1 MAGPAGG
8 PPVRHGAERDRR
20 VLRLESYPGA
30 GTLASSRALRR
41 MIGLSIALCR
51 ARARPAAMS
60 DMLPLDAEQIEAF
73 LIATGIGLLIGLER
87 ERVPSARAGL
97 RTFGLVGM
105 LGALVAMLGEQL
117 GSPAPFVAGLV
128 LVGLTIV
135 AAYLRHPDPS
145 DPGTTS
151 VAALVLCYCLG
162 AASWLGHARLA
173 VMLAVAT
180 TVLLYFKAQLRGM
193 ATRLGQRD
201 WISILQFGVLS
212 LVILPMLPDEEMGPY
227 GALNPRQIWWMV
239 VLIAG
244 VGLAGYTALQVAG
257 VRYGAA
263 FVGVFGGLASSTATT
278 LLYARQARALPAAGA
293 MAALVIVIANLVMV
307 LRVGAIAGVVAP
319 GVAATL
325 LRVIVPALVLG
336 ALGALWLWRQLAER
350 AEALLPTTGNPTE
363 LKTALGFGAAYAL
376 VLLAAAWLSDFAG
389 NRGLYVLAF
398 VSGLTDVDAI
408 TLSSLRLYA
417 LERLELVATVT
428 AVGIAM
434 LANLAFKLGLA
445 AVIGGR
451 ALALRAAAGMASVAL
466 GLLAGLAWVGLG

>member
-1 MAGPAGG
+1 MAAGARIAAG
-8 PPVRHGAERDRR
+8 HRRIMSRSSFRPPGV
-20 VLRLESYPGA
+20 
-30 GTLASSRALRR
+30 
-41 MIGLSIALCR
+41 
-51 ARARPAAMS
+51 RARPAAMPES
-60 DMLPLDAEQIEAF
+60 QPLDAEQIEAF

-97 RTFGLVGM
+97 RTFALVGM
-105 LGALVAMLGEQL
+105 FGALVAMLGQQL
-117 GSPAPFVAGLV
+117 ASFAPFVAGLV
-128 LVGLTIV
+128 IVALTIV

-151 VAALVLCYCLG
+151 VAALVVCYCLG
-162 AASWLGHARLA
+162 AATWLGHAQLA

-193 ATRLGQRD
+193 ASRLSARD

-212 LVILPMLPDEEMGPY
+212 LVILPILPNEEMGPY
-227 GALNPRQIWWMV
+227 GALNPHQVWWMV

-244 VGLAGYTALQVAG
+244 VGLAGYAALQIAG

-278 LLYARQARALPAAGA
+278 MLYARQAREFPAMTA

-307 LRVGAIAGVVAP
+307 LRVGVIAVLVAPAVAVTLAQVVAP
-319 GVAATL
+319 AIVFGVLAVVWHWRRL
-325 LRVIVPALVLG
+325 L
-336 ALGALWLWRQLAER
+336 ER
-350 AEALLPTTGNPTE
+350 AEPVLPATSNPTE
-363 LKTALGFGAAYAL
+363 LKTALGFGALYAV

-389 NRGLYVLAF
+389 SRGLYVLAL

-408 TLSSLRLYA
+408 TLSSLRLFA
-417 LERLELVATVT
+417 LERLEMGVTVT
-428 AVGIAM
+428 AIGIAM
-434 LANLAFKLGLA
+434 LANLGFKLGMA

-451 ALALRAAAGMASVAL
+451 ELALKAAVGMGA
-466 GLLAGLAWVGLG
+466 VGLGLVAGVLWIGARNGAG